1 LSIPPKPE
9 VESLKICSHGGPDW
23 AELRSM
29 GLKPEEILD
38 FSVCSNPFPSP
49 PRIGKIIGSIAIN
62 RYPDSEATELRQ
74 CLSEKLGVAPDNIL
88 VGSGATELIR
98 LVALAYFSQGD
109 SVLIL
114 APTYG
119 EYEVACQ
126 IVGAEVFQQWGR
138 AEDNFT
144 LKIEETVNFIRQRR
158 PKGIFICQPNNP
170 TGLYLSR
177 QEVEAVLDAGVNSLL
192 ILDEAYI
199 AFTDGIWSSIDLLHR
214 DNIVILRSM
223 TKDYA
228 LAGLRLGY
236 AVASREIIDRLRRV
250 RPPWNVNVVAQK
262 AGVITLDDTE
272 HLEWCKREIRQ
283 AKQFLIDELYQI
295 GFTLVPSGTHFS
307 LVKVANARGFR
318 AALLKHGILVRDCTS
333 FGLPE
338 YVRIAPRTMPECQRL
353 IATIQ
358 AMRDKGEME
367 AIPDTGGK
375 NGGALI

>member
-1 LSIPPKPE
+1 LPIPPKPE

-29 GLKPEEILD
+29 GLKPEEVLD
-38 FSVCSNPFPSP
+38 FSVCSNPFTSP
-49 PRIGKIIGSIAIN
+49 PGIGKIIGSIAIN

-126 IVGAEVFQQWGR
+126 IVRAEVIKQWSR

-144 LKIEETVNFIRQRR
+144 LKIDETVNFIRQRCPR
-158 PKGIFICQPNNP
+158 GIFICQPNNP

-177 QEVEAVLDAGVNSLL
+177 QEVEAVLDGGGNSLL

-199 AFTDGIWSSIDLLHR
+199 AFTDRIWSSIDLLHR
-214 DNIVILRSM
+214 DNIIILRSM

-236 AVASREIIDRLRRV
+236 AVANGEVIDRLRRV
-250 RPPWNVNVVAQK
+250 RPPWNVNVLAQK
-262 AGVITLDDTE
+262 AGVVALRDE
-272 HLEWCKREIRQ
+272 GYLKRCKPKIKQ
-283 AKQFLIDELYQI
+283 AKQFLVDEFCQA
-295 GFTLVPSGTHFS
+295 GFTVVPSDTNFF
-307 LVKVANARGFR
+307 LVRVGDGKTFR
-318 AALLKHGILVRDCTS
+318 SALLKRGILVRDCAS
-333 FGLPE
+333 FELPE
-338 YVRIAPRTMPECQRL
+338 YVRIAPRTMPECKRL

-358 AMRDKGEME
+358 ALKRGGEL
-367 AIPDTGGK
+367 
-375 NGGALI
+375 GANI